1 MLRATHGCRFS
12 EGRAVSISSDLY
24 ILQSVIAISRQKN
37 IDWAVSEALRYFL
50 ERRTL
55 LAALIL
61 YDIVCQYNVYFKERI
76 KRHETK
82 ALFLPPSACQ
92 ILYGIGL
99 FHVHGHQATCFP
111 RFAPSYIP
119 GAGMLDGETIETLWS
134 LLKGMIGSTRGMSTS
149 HRKEVL
155 DDHMNDVN
163 WEKTTR
169 VGELISVSAW
179 TVITLTANSPTV
191 RATINRYNAA
201 VTGVQNSVAEFRS
214 LCESTPD
221 NLIEDWT
228 KLEKKAQK
236 ARRAVHDAPSSE
248 DKNALLARLQIY
260 DVTPRNCTSSI
271 LFVPYQRILTP

>member
-1 MLRATHGCRFS
+1 M
-12 EGRAVSISSDLY
+12 SSVD
-24 ILQSVIAISRQKN
+24 
-37 IDWAVSEALRYFL
+37 D
-50 ERRTL
+50 
-55 LAALIL
+55 
-61 YDIVCQYNVYFKERI
+61 
-76 KRHETK
+76 
-82 ALFLPPSACQ
+82 
-92 ILYGIGL
+92 
-99 FHVHGHQATCFP
+99 
-111 RFAPSYIP
+111 
-119 GAGMLDGETIETLWS
+119 GMLDGETIETLWS

-169 VGELISVSAW
+169 VGELMSVIGFA
-179 TVITLTANSPTV
+179 VITLTGNSPTV

-221 NLIEDWT
+221 NLIQDWT

-271 LFVPYQRILTP
+271 LFLKYHWILTPRCSAFSGHCPVQRSGEGGTQYHSARNGSCHIGGYQDSRATVRIVFYYPMLISLLS